1 MDGISS
7 CSTWSFHGTMSWMPD
22 LKWTQI
28 QKKKVCPSGTKTQQ
42 PTRLEDELGGMHRVV
57 LSSLRD
63 FKSAIEHV
71 AAVGH
76 GDVIS
81 DTFQLQRNSNPG
93 EKIQRNPQVFSCNM
107 KMSSF
112 KTLWELFQSIYSSQ
126 RIRKQW
132 KMNHVYLW
140 TILLWDSFSVSSF
153 SPKKCFSKLKVH
165 TISRTWSFTCPSRH
179 RSAPVGQREVWNFEF
194 FGCPKIAY
202 RWIFLGGK
210 KSSKSQDP
218 SIVWGAIR
226 AMWLKNPHEVSTHPP
241 KVGLQRRQPST
252 KLRTRS
258 AVSPWNSVRCC
269 WPLKNQQMRND
280 DL

>member
-28 QKKKVCPSGTKTQQ
+28 QKEGFV
-42 PTRLEDELGGMHRVV
+42 RLAQKRNAQRVWGMNWDAWVV

-93 EKIQRNPQVFSCNM
+93 EKI
-107 KMSSF
+107 
-112 KTLWELFQSIYSSQ
+112 LWELFRSIYSSQ
-126 RIRKQW
+126 RIRKRW

-140 TILLWDSFSVSSF
+140 TVLLWDSFSSFSQKKASANWRSTPSAELDPSRARRATGALLLGKGKPGTSSF
-153 SPKKCFSKLKVH
+153 LGAQKL
-165 TISRTWSFTCPSRH
+165 R
-179 RSAPVGQREVWNFEF
+179 
-194 FGCPKIAY
+194 
-202 RWIFLGGK
+202 RWIFWGGK
-210 KSSKSQDP
+210 NSSESQAFQL
-218 SIVWGAIR
+218 SEG
-226 AMWLKNPHEVSTHPP
+226 PP
-241 KVGLQRRQPST
+241 GHV
-252 KLRTRS
+252 
-258 AVSPWNSVRCC
+258 A
-269 WPLKNQQMRND
+269 
-280 DL
+280 